1 MSVND
6 PSRGESYESW
16 IGHDEDA
23 DGVWH
28 TVDGESFAVTEQAVY
43 LPHSIGPVEGEH
55 RVPVEQISSYVVR
68 KEFHNEL
75 RETSTVI
82 GGGGV
87 IVLFAVLLGQGIGVL
102 FIVFGLLLILAGGV
116 MALKDRHNEGE
127 THVEVTVNNRTTT
140 VELEDIVGDEVED
153 ALSRRVALH

>member
-1 MSVND
+1 MTGNGLI
-6 PSRGESYESW
+6 RGESYEGW

-28 TVDGESFAVTEQAVY
+28 TVDGESFAITERAVY
-43 LPHSIGPVEGEH
+43 LPQGIEPVEGDH
-55 RVPVEQISSYVVR
+55 RVPVDRISSYEVR

-75 RETSTVI
+75 RKTSSVI

-87 IVLFAVLLGQGIGVL
+87 IILFAVLLGQGIGVL
-102 FIVFGLLLILAGGV
+102 LGALGLLLILAGGV